1 MSPGSCVWECSSTF
15 EILLHQGVHA
25 HGSLALGASCPVRIA
40 KKYNVAASSCMGF
53 QTPQPKRKRLCRLFS
68 SVALFSATNE
78 DYEYRVYRP
87 LGSRNTFI
95 VSIAVTQLKHLQCSL
110 VTSLRNRIQS
120 VSPVVRRRQRKY
132 TLTPI
137 SNRPSDVT
145 AVGPWCIVVDRAH
158 RASIA
163 SGRAPCEHRH

>member
-1 MSPGSCVWECSSTF
+1 MGSK
-15 EILLHQGVHA
+15 
-25 HGSLALGASCPVRIA
+25 P
-40 KKYNVAASSCMGF
+40 
-53 QTPQPKRKRLCRLFS
+53 PQPKRKRLCSLIS
-68 SVALFSATNE
+68 SVTRFSATNE
-78 DYEYRVYRP
+78 DYHRVYRQ
-87 LGSRNTFI
+87 LRSRNTFI

-137 SNRPSDVT
+137 PNRPSDVT

-163 SGRAPCEHRH
+163 SDRAQASSIVDRAHRAGWSVANDPASAVDRAHRASIASGRAPSEHRH

>member
-1 MSPGSCVWECSSTF
+1 MFSSREQPPLCPTSTYYRLPILTDDDTVSPGSCVGECSSTF

-53 QTPQPKRKRLCRLFS
+53 KPPQPKRKRLCRLFS

-87 LGSRNTFI
+87 LGSRDTFI
-95 VSIAVTQLKHLQCSL
+95 VSIAVP
-110 VTSLRNRIQS
+110 RN
-120 VSPVVRRRQRKY
+120 
-132 TLTPI
+132 
-137 SNRPSDVT
+137 
-145 AVGPWCIVVDRAH
+145 
-158 RASIA
+158 
-163 SGRAPCEHRH
+163 